1 MRETSCYLKLNLATL
16 CQKEIGSFDT
26 SNDGGFTYCHKITG
40 LLKNIVL
47 SPIYAN

>member
-1 MRETSCYLKLNLATL
+1 MDETN
-16 CQKEIGSFDT
+16 GSF
-26 SNDGGFTYCHKITG
+26 TYFHKITG